1 MNFLL
6 TQYNDSHF
14 KLIEY
19 KQDYRF
25 LAKHYTTKY
34 NNTNTNRYISN
45 ESRACS
51 TIKEL
56 ALCNDFN
63 FFGTLTLKSDRYD
76 LDAAQDLIKK
86 YMKKIKRIDKNF
98 IFLWISEKHQD
109 GAFHFHG
116 LFNFTNMS
124 IFYKSTIKNQK
135 DFKFYHG
142 YSSYLFDEIGRNF
155 FEPIKNKQKLS
166 SYITKYI
173 TKTPIKSSH
182 NQLYFCSRGLA
193 RAEKTYLKNDK
204 LDTIFKNK
212 NIYENDILKIIEFDL
227 KDLTKEEIFELMYA
241 SEDDKK
247 NVISKEVEQFR
258 IEIQKYLQKA
268 LDFYNN

>member
-6 TQYNDSHF
+6 TQYNDEHF

-25 LAKHYTTKY
+25 LAKHYTNKY
-34 NNTNTNRYISN
+34 NNTNRYISN

-63 FFGTLTLKSDRYD
+63 FFGTLTLKSDRYN
-76 LDAAQDLIKK
+76 LDFAQDLIKK
-86 YMKKIKRIDKNF
+86 YMKKIKRTDKDF
-98 IFLWISEKHQD
+98 QFLWITEKHHG

-116 LFNFTNMS
+116 LFKFTNLS
-124 IFYKSTIKNQK
+124 NFYNSTIKNQK

-155 FEPIKNKQKLS
+155 FEPIKDKEKLS

-173 TKTPIKSSH
+173 TKTPVKSSH

-193 RAEKTYLKNDK
+193 RAENTYLKNDN
-204 LDTIFKNK
+204 LDVIFKNK
-212 NIYENDILKIIEFDL
+212 NIYENDILKIVEFDL

-241 SEDDKK
+241 SENDNQ
-247 NVISKEVEQFR
+247 NVISKEVEQVKN
-258 IEIQKYLQKA
+258 EMQKFLKKA
-268 LDFYNN
+268 IDFYNN